1 MIDLALTVMKVL
13 YLQKYF
19 SYFRMIF
26 YLRDIYLELTDTG
39 TQFAKWTDMMPAA
52 TLVPPITKWADQ
64 PLPTS
69 HYKFSVSIK

>member
-1 MIDLALTVMKVL
+1 MIDQTLTVMKVL

-26 YLRDIYLELTDTG
+26 YLKDIYLELTDTG

>member
-1 MIDLALTVMKVL
+1 MLK
-13 YLQKYF
+13 QK

-69 HYKFSVSIK
+69 HFKFSVSIK